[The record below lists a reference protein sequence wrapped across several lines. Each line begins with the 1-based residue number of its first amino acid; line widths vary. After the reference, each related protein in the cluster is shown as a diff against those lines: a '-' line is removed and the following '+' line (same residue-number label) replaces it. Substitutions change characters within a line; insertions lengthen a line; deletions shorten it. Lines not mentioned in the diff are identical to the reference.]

1 MDYRLMLRWLF
12 AWKWN
17 QTNRIPIVIAKSIK
31 PARRFSN
38 QTNTSPIKAVRKGR
52 NIYIKEF

>member
-1 MDYRLMLRWLF
+1 M
-12 AWKWN
+12 
-17 QTNRIPIVIAKSIK
+17 PIVIAKRIK